1 MAKKVKASLPVE
13 SPCVSYKPTVS
24 DKARERQYQVEDGL
38 RIMQRAGELLKDKA
52 LMKDIKSF
60 AKQQI
65 ADLNKVAK

>member
-1 MAKKVKASLPVE
+1 MAKKKLSLPVE
-13 SPCVSYKPTVS
+13 SPCAPYKPTTA

-38 RIMQRAGELLKDKA
+38 RTMQRAGELLKDKS
-52 LMKDIKSF
+52 LMRDIKSF